1 MSKKETSGKETREI
15 EDYIKNL
22 RKDMDT
28 RLGDLKVELDDIQRK
43 AAKTVKDTPMLA
55 LGVAFIAGMAL
66 GIALSKSGD

>member
-1 MSKKETSGKETREI
+1 MSKRENAGKETREI

-43 AAKTVKDTPMLA
+43 AARTMKDTPMLA